1 MNAEPINAFEV
12 RTMNNRT
19 VTGIGCFAGPERLS
33 RIFLKMVQNY
43 TLGEFSGIEPADE
56 PQTGETEGAQLLK
69 ALIAGKPASHE
80 SLDADP
86 GELAEVKKITGFF
99 MTLKDQKLKLSIFS
113 KTGCNRQ
120 ERHSAVLDSLT
131 NMRLKRLN

>member
-1 MNAEPINAFEV
+1 
-12 RTMNNRT
+12 MNNRT

-43 TLGEFSGIEPADE
+43 TLGEFSGIEPVNDPGA
-56 PQTGETEGAQLLK
+56 GETESVQLLK
-69 ALIAGKPASHE
+69 ALIAGKPASHD
-80 SLDADP
+80 SWDADP
-86 GELAEVKKITGFF
+86 GKLAEDKKITGFF
-99 MTLKDQKLKLSIFS
+99 MTLKDQKLKLSIFA

-120 ERHSAVLDSLT
+120 ERHSTVLDALT